1 MRNQLKENRRYI
13 EIKGVATF
21 LFRIMESHRK
31 YSESNSRRR
40 SLLPLAS
47 EEKSYVPAFY
57 RPRSAVEG
65 RRRPTL
71 ERRSVSS
78 LEDFNKEGDLDRI
91 LSPRLTPRG
100 NVTPRRVREE
110 DNAVVSNKEKSG
122 SRSPR
127 RAARGSEQ
135 LNMPLRPDTPFH
147 GTRSSSRPAART
159 AKKETLDTP
168 MRKASTRETND
179 VRKSIKEE
187 DEIKER
193 RNGNEDSGGD
203 KEKGKVKS
211 RACRPSTPLVT
222 CGRQPLVRRTSKKRL
237 DSTSEMSD
245 KESVS
250 SGIKPRNQRLRSAGG
265 SEGSTCN
272 SQASSRRSSIVSLS
286 RSSSKVNLN
295 DLPGSDPFSQTPNS
309 TLPAPPGK
317 RPNMAT
323 LLNVLQFKRTLRRKH
338 NSRRPSVLAAASET
352 IDEKEE
358 LELLEADPLAAPG
371 QRFALGLSK
380 EAQYAMLKVGTT
392 RYLDIS
398 KRLTHIITL
407 NHRLRNQFP
416 KSRLKPNQTPN
427 PTFQSLFPLKP
438 IYSHHHNF
446 LSIYFFNSSS

>member
-1 MRNQLKENRRYI
+1 MRNQLKKNRSYI
-13 EIKGVATF
+13 EIKRVATF

-31 YSESNSRRR
+31 SSEASSRRR
-40 SLLPLAS
+40 SLLPLAN

-78 LEDFNKEGDLDRI
+78 LEEFNKEDGDLDRI

-100 NVTPRRVREE
+100 NVTQRRVREE
-110 DNAVVSNKEKSG
+110 DKVVAPNKEKSS

-127 RAARGSEQ
+127 RVARGSEQ

-147 GTRSSSRPAART
+147 GTRSSSRTART
-159 AKKETLDTP
+159 PSKEAICP
-168 MRKASTRETND
+168 SVREASTRGPND
-179 VRKSIKEE
+179 MRQSIKEE

-193 RNGNEDSGGD
+193 GNGNEYSGGE

-222 CGRQPLVRRTSKKRL
+222 SSRQPLVRRTSKKRL
-237 DSTSEMSD
+237 DSTSELSD

-250 SGIKPRNQRLRSAGG
+250 SGIKPRNQRLRSTGG

-295 DLPGSDPFSQTPNS
+295 DLPGSDPFSQAANS
-309 TLPAPPGK
+309 TLPAAPGK

-392 RYLDIS
+392 SYLDIYKKKDS
-398 KRLTHIITL
+398 YYHFKSQVEKLF
-407 NHRLRNQFP
+407 QFP
-416 KSRLKPNQTPN
+416 
-427 PTFQSLFPLKP
+427 
-438 IYSHHHNF
+438 
-446 LSIYFFNSSS
+446 